1 MNFIKKNFKVLSNLA
16 LGLVIVI
23 TILSVISLR
32 DIKFDY
38 DFESFFPT
46 DDPELAYYLEH
57 RERFEYDNEFVLIG
71 IENKQGVFREDFL
84 QRIATVTDS
93 LKVVPDVTSV
103 TSPTNLDQLIVT
115 ELGPIKNPILH
126 YDEPDRYGAD
136 SALIYQSP
144 ELVGSFFSKDAK
156 SVSIYLKT
164 TEGISKIKSDSLLE
178 RMNRILADGKFDA
191 VHLASK
197 INGQK
202 TYLDKLQK
210 EFIMF
215 FAASFILVV
224 AFLFISFRSFWGIWV
239 PVLVVMLSILW
250 TLGLMT
256 ATGKALDIMT
266 VLLPTMMF
274 VVGMSDVV
282 HIVTKYLEE
291 LRNGRERFDALIKT
305 IKEAGFATF
314 ITLLTTALGFL
325 TLINSQIKPI
335 RDFGIY
341 TSLGV
346 FVAFV
351 LAYSIMPVVLNKIKL
366 PNLQTEKETSR
377 FWYTNL
383 HRLLR
388 WIFRRRKSVI
398 IGTAII
404 VALSIFGI
412 TRIELN
418 NFLIEGLTTRDQLR
432 QDFNYFENNFSGVR
446 PFEMAVTP
454 ADTTASLFDAP
465 QLRAMDKLENYLTTQ
480 FGVGFVTSPVAVVKA
495 ANKAYNNGNP
505 AFYKLPDSDEELVE
519 LTDALEPFRKRKEM
533 KLIVTRDGKIGR
545 FTGKMNDIGSQAFRA
560 REEKFNQFLS
570 STPVMKNI
578 NVHMTGG
585 AVMLDKNNQY
595 LVDNTLQ
602 GLLISVLVVSLI
614 IAIIHRNWRMIIIA
628 IIPNMLP
635 IVLIGGL
642 MGFAGIELKSST
654 SIIFSIAFGIA
665 TDDTIHFLARLK
677 LELAQGK
684 SVFYAVKRT
693 FLSTGKAVI
702 VTSLILIA
710 GFLTLIAS
718 GFESTFYFGLLVS
731 ITLLVAVLTDLLLF
745 PVLVIWLLRKK

>member
-1 MNFIKKNFKVLSNLA
+1 
-16 LGLVIVI
+16 
-23 TILSVISLR
+23 
-32 DIKFDY
+32 
-38 DFESFFPT
+38 
-46 DDPELAYYLEH
+46 
-57 RERFEYDNEFVLIG
+57 
-71 IENKQGVFREDFL
+71 
-84 QRIATVTDS
+84 
-93 LKVVPDVTSV
+93 
-103 TSPTNLDQLIVT
+103 
-115 ELGPIKNPILH
+115 
-126 YDEPDRYGAD
+126 
-136 SALIYQSP
+136 
-144 ELVGSFFSKDAK
+144 
-156 SVSIYLKT
+156 
-164 TEGISKIKSDSLLE
+164 
-178 RMNRILADGKFDA
+178 
-191 VHLASK
+191 
-197 INGQK
+197 
-202 TYLDKLQK
+202 
-210 EFIMF
+210 MF
-215 FAASFILVV
+215 FAASFLLVV

-335 RDFGIY
+335 RDFGVY

-366 PNLQTEKETSR
+366 PNLKTEKETSR

-388 WIFRRRKSVI
+388 WIFRKRKAVI
-398 IGTAII
+398 IGTVII

-418 NFLIEGLTTRDQLR
+418 NYLIEGLTTRDQLR

-454 ADTTASLFDAP
+454 ADTSVTLFDVP
-465 QLRAMDKLENYLTTQ
+465 QLRAMDQLENYLTTK

-505 AFYKLPDSDEELVE
+505 AFYKLPDTDEELIE
-519 LTDALEPFRKRKEM
+519 LTEALEPFRKRKEM

-560 REEKFNQFLS
+560 REEKFNQFIS
-570 STPVMKNI
+570 SIPVMKNI

-602 GLLISVLVVSLI
+602 GLLVSVLVVALI

-745 PVLVIWLLRKK
+745 PVLVIWLLGKDRSDKIA

>member
-1 MNFIKKNFKVLSNLA
+1 M
-16 LGLVIVI
+16 VIV
-23 TILSVISLR
+23 
-32 DIKFDY
+32 
-38 DFESFFPT
+38 
-46 DDPELAYYLEH
+46 
-57 RERFEYDNEFVLIG
+57 G
-71 IENKQGVFREDFL
+71 
-84 QRIATVTDS
+84 TV
-93 LKVVPDVTSV
+93 
-103 TSPTNLDQLIVT
+103 
-115 ELGPIKNPILH
+115 
-126 YDEPDRYGAD
+126 
-136 SALIYQSP
+136 
-144 ELVGSFFSKDAK
+144 
-156 SVSIYLKT
+156 
-164 TEGISKIKSDSLLE
+164 
-178 RMNRILADGKFDA
+178 
-191 VHLASK
+191 
-197 INGQK
+197 
-202 TYLDKLQK
+202 
-210 EFIMF
+210 
-215 FAASFILVV
+215 
-224 AFLFISFRSFWGIWV
+224 
-239 PVLVVMLSILW
+239 
-250 TLGLMT
+250 
-256 ATGKALDIMT
+256 
-266 VLLPTMMF
+266 
-274 VVGMSDVV
+274 
-282 HIVTKYLEE
+282 
-291 LRNGRERFDALIKT
+291 
-305 IKEAGFATF
+305 
-314 ITLLTTALGFL
+314 
-325 TLINSQIKPI
+325 
-335 RDFGIY
+335 
-341 TSLGV
+341 
-346 FVAFV
+346 
-351 LAYSIMPVVLNKIKL
+351 
-366 PNLQTEKETSR
+366 
-377 FWYTNL
+377 
-383 HRLLR
+383 
-388 WIFRRRKSVI
+388 
-398 IGTAII
+398 II

-418 NFLIEGLTTRDQLR
+418 NYLIEGLTTRDQLR

-446 PFEMAVTP
+446 PFEMAITP
-454 ADTTASLFDAP
+454 ADTAASLFDVP
-465 QLRAMDKLENYLTTQ
+465 QLRAMDQLENYLTTQ

-505 AFYKLPDSDEELVE
+505 VYYKLPDTDEELIE
-519 LTDALEPFRKRKEM
+519 LTEALEPFRKRKEM

-560 REEKFNQFLS
+560 REEKFNQFIS

-602 GLLISVLVVSLI
+602 GLLVSVLVVALI
-614 IAIIHRNWRMIIIA
+614 IAVIHRNWRMIIIA

-745 PVLVIWLLRKK
+745 PVLVIWLLGKDRSNKIA

>member
-126 YDEPDRYGAD
+126 YDEPARYAAD
-136 SALIYQSP
+136 SAVIYQSP

-454 ADTTASLFDAP
+454 ADTTASLFDVP

-505 AFYKLPDSDEELVE
+505 AFYKIPDSDEELVE

>member
-1 MNFIKKNFKVLSNLA
+1 
-16 LGLVIVI
+16 
-23 TILSVISLR
+23 
-32 DIKFDY
+32 
-38 DFESFFPT
+38 
-46 DDPELAYYLEH
+46 
-57 RERFEYDNEFVLIG
+57 
-71 IENKQGVFREDFL
+71 
-84 QRIATVTDS
+84 
-93 LKVVPDVTSV
+93 
-103 TSPTNLDQLIVT
+103 
-115 ELGPIKNPILH
+115 
-126 YDEPDRYGAD
+126 
-136 SALIYQSP
+136 
-144 ELVGSFFSKDAK
+144 
-156 SVSIYLKT
+156 
-164 TEGISKIKSDSLLE
+164 
-178 RMNRILADGKFDA
+178 
-191 VHLASK
+191 
-197 INGQK
+197 
-202 TYLDKLQK
+202 
-210 EFIMF
+210 
-215 FAASFILVV
+215 
-224 AFLFISFRSFWGIWV
+224 
-239 PVLVVMLSILW
+239 
-250 TLGLMT
+250 
-256 ATGKALDIMT
+256 
-266 VLLPTMMF
+266 
-274 VVGMSDVV
+274 
-282 HIVTKYLEE
+282 
-291 LRNGRERFDALIKT
+291 
-305 IKEAGFATF
+305 
-314 ITLLTTALGFL
+314 
-325 TLINSQIKPI
+325 
-335 RDFGIY
+335 
-341 TSLGV
+341 
-346 FVAFV
+346 
-351 LAYSIMPVVLNKIKL
+351 MPVVLNKIKL

-388 WIFRRRKSVI
+388 WIFKRRKMVI
-398 IGTAII
+398 IGTVLI

-418 NFLIEGLTTRDQLR
+418 NYLIEGLTTRDQLR

-454 ADTTASLFDAP
+454 ADTAASLFDVP
-465 QLRAMDKLENYLTTQ
+465 QLRAMDQLENYLTTQ

-505 AFYKLPDSDEELVE
+505 AYYKLPDTDEELIE
-519 LTDALEPFRKRKEM
+519 LTEALEPFRKR
-533 KLIVTRDGKIGR
+533 
-545 FTGKMNDIGSQAFRA
+545 
-560 REEKFNQFLS
+560 EEKFNQFIS

-602 GLLISVLVVSLI
+602 GLLVSVLVVALI

-665 TDDTIHFLARLK
+665 TDDTI
-677 LELAQGK
+677 
-684 SVFYAVKRT
+684 FYAVKRT